1 MAKIEILTRKGTGTM
16 KKLKIFLTLLSV
28 VIIVVPVAFEVLL
41 YRDNLLGLIVPP
53 EMINL
58 FNALSRNG
66 DGGNLLNSSD
76 NGGSLI
82 SDNSDISSLL
92 SSGFE
97 FPQLVG
103 LPQYN
108 PDTNTLSL
116 TFNFTNPLETSIAV
130 DKLEAGIVS
139 HDGGVFLGNVSL
151 AKPLRLEPGQT
162 IDITVLDALSPEAIN
177 YFKTNV
183 IGQNSINVDF
193 VNLNVDVA
201 GITVQVDRQN
211 IGNIPIPPQLLR

>member
-1 MAKIEILTRKGTGTM
+1 M

-28 VIIVVPVAFEVLL
+28 LIIVLPIAFEVVL

-58 FNALSRNG
+58 VNGDSRNG

-82 SDNSDISSLL
+82 SGNSDISSLL
-92 SSGFE
+92 SAGFE
-97 FPQLVG
+97 LPHLVG
-103 LPQYN
+103 EPQYN
-108 PDTNTLSL
+108 PDTNTLSF
-116 TFNFTNPLETSIAV
+116 TFNFTNPLEKSIAV

-162 IDITVLDALSPEAIN
+162 IDITVLDALSPEALN

-183 IGQNSINVDF
+183 IGQNSTNVDF

-201 GITVQVDRQN
+201 GITFHVDRQN
-211 IGNIPIPPQLLR
+211 IGDIPIPPQFLR

>member
-1 MAKIEILTRKGTGTM
+1 M
-16 KKLKIFLTLLSV
+16 KKLKLFLTLLSV
-28 VIIVVPVAFEVLL
+28 VIIVVPVVFEVLL
-41 YRDNLLGLIVPP
+41 YRDNLLGLFVPP
-53 EMINL
+53 EISNL
-58 FNALSRNG
+58 VNGASRNG
-66 DGGNLLNSSD
+66 NVGGLVSGNGDG
-76 NGGSLI
+76 
-82 SDNSDISSLL
+82 DISSLMNSDFAL
-92 SSGFE
+92 
-97 FPQLVG
+97 PQLVG
-103 LPQYN
+103 APQYN
-108 PDTNTLSL
+108 PDTNTLL
-116 TFNFTNPLETSIAV
+116 FTFNFTNPLETSIAV

-211 IGNIPIPPQLLR
+211 IGNIPIPPELLR

>member
-1 MAKIEILTRKGTGTM
+1 M

-28 VIIVVPVAFEVLL
+28 VIIVMPVAFEVLL

-58 FNALSRNG
+58 VNSDSRNG
-66 DGGNLLNSSD
+66 DGGNLPNSSD
-76 NGGSLI
+76 NSGSLI
-82 SDNSDISSLL
+82 SGNNDISSLL

-97 FPQLVG
+97 LPKLVG
-103 LPQYN
+103 PPQYN

-116 TFNFTNPLETSIAV
+116 IFNFTNPLETSIAF
-130 DKLEAGIVS
+130 DKLEAGIIS
-139 HDGGVFLGNVSL
+139 HDDGVFLGNVSL

-162 IDITVLDALSPEAIN
+162 LDITVLDALSPETIN
-177 YFKTNV
+177 YFKSNV

>member
-1 MAKIEILTRKGTGTM
+1 M

-28 VIIVVPVAFEVLL
+28 LIIVLPIAFEVVL

-58 FNALSRNG
+58 VNGDSRNG
-66 DGGNLLNSSD
+66 DGGNLPSISD

-82 SDNSDISSLL
+82 SGNSDISSLL

-97 FPQLVG
+97 LPQLVG
-103 LPQYN
+103 EPQYN
-108 PDTNTLSL
+108 QDTNTLSF
-116 TFNFTNPLETSIAV
+116 TFNFTTPLETSIAV

-162 IDITVLDALSPEAIN
+162 IDITVLDALSPEALN

-183 IGQNSINVDF
+183 IGQNSTNVDF

-201 GITVQVDRQN
+201 GITLHVDRQN
-211 IGNIPIPPQLLR
+211 IGDIPIPPQFLR

>member
-1 MAKIEILTRKGTGTM
+1 M

-28 VIIVVPVAFEVLL
+28 LLIVVPIAFEVVL

-58 FNALSRNG
+58 VNGDSRNG
-66 DGGNLLNSSD
+66 DGGNLLTSSD

-82 SDNSDISSLL
+82 SGNSDVSSLL

-97 FPQLVG
+97 LPQLVG
-103 LPQYN
+103 EPQYN
-108 PDTNTLSL
+108 PDTNTLSF

-130 DKLEAGIVS
+130 DKFEAGIVS
-139 HDGGVFLGNVSL
+139 HDGVFLGNVSL

-162 IDITVLDALSPEAIN
+162 IDITVIDALSPEALN
-177 YFKTNV
+177 YFKTLV
-183 IGQNSINVDF
+183 GQNSINVDF
-193 VNLNVDVA
+193 VNLNVVVA
-201 GITVQVDRQN
+201 GITFHVDRQN
-211 IGNIPIPPQLLR
+211 IGDIPIPPQLLR

>member
-1 MAKIEILTRKGTGTM
+1 M

-53 EMINL
+53 EMFNL
-58 FNALSRNG
+58 VNG
-66 DGGNLLNSSD
+66 DSGNVDGGNFFNSSD

-82 SDNSDISSLL
+82 SGDSGFSSLL
-92 SSGFE
+92 NSGFE

-103 LPQYN
+103 EPQYN
-108 PDTNTLSL
+108 PDTNVLSF

-139 HDGGVFLGNVSL
+139 HDSGVFLGNVSL
-151 AKPLRLEPGQT
+151 VKPLRLDPGQT
-162 IDITVLDALSPEAIN
+162 IDITVLDALSPEALN

-201 GITVQVDRQN
+201 GITVHVDRQN
-211 IGNIPIPPQLLR
+211 IGDIPIPPQLLR

>member
-1 MAKIEILTRKGTGTM
+1 M

-28 VIIVVPVAFEVLL
+28 LIIVIPIAFEVVL

-58 FNALSRNG
+58 VNGDSRNG
-66 DGGNLLNSSD
+66 DSGNLLNSSD
-76 NGGSLI
+76 NGSSLI
-82 SDNSDISSLL
+82 SGNGDISRLL

-97 FPQLVG
+97 LPQLVG
-103 LPQYN
+103 EPQYN
-108 PDTNTLSL
+108 PDTNTLSF
-116 TFNFTNPLETSIAV
+116 TFNFTNPLKTSIAV

-162 IDITVLDALSPEAIN
+162 IDITALDALSPEAIN
-177 YFKTNV
+177 YYKTNV
-183 IGQNSINVDF
+183 IGQNSTNLDF

-201 GITVQVDRQN
+201 GITLHVDRQN
-211 IGNIPIPPQLLR
+211 IGDIPIPSQLLR

>member
-1 MAKIEILTRKGTGTM
+1 M

-28 VIIVVPVAFEVLL
+28 VIIVMPVAFEVLL

-58 FNALSRNG
+58 VNSDSRNG
-66 DGGNLLNSSD
+66 DGGNLPNSSD
-76 NGGSLI
+76 NSSSLI
-82 SDNSDISSLL
+82 SGNNDISSLL

-97 FPQLVG
+97 LPKLVG
-103 LPQYN
+103 PPQYN

-116 TFNFTNPLETSIAV
+116 IFNFTNPLETSIAF
-130 DKLEAGIVS
+130 DKLEAGIIS
-139 HDGGVFLGNVSL
+139 HDDGVFLGNVSL

-162 IDITVLDALSPEAIN
+162 LDITVLDALSPETIN
-177 YFKTNV
+177 YFKSNV

>member
-1 MAKIEILTRKGTGTM
+1 M

-28 VIIVVPVAFEVLL
+28 VIIVMPVAFEVLL

-58 FNALSRNG
+58 VNSDSRNG
-66 DGGNLLNSSD
+66 DGGNLPNSSD
-76 NGGSLI
+76 NSSSLI
-82 SDNSDISSLL
+82 SGNNDISSLL

-97 FPQLVG
+97 LPKLVG
-103 LPQYN
+103 SPQYN

-116 TFNFTNPLETSIAV
+116 IFNFTNPLETSIAV
-130 DKLEAGIVS
+130 DKLEAGIIS
-139 HDGGVFLGNVSL
+139 HDDGVFLGNVSL

-162 IDITVLDALSPEAIN
+162 LDITVLDALSPETIN
-177 YFKTNV
+177 YFKSNV

>member
-1 MAKIEILTRKGTGTM
+1 LVQIEIIARKGKGTM

-28 VIIVVPVAFEVLL
+28 AIIVVPVAFEVLL

-58 FNALSRNG
+58 FNGHSRN
-66 DGGNLLNSSD
+66 SD
-76 NGGSLI
+76 GGSLI
-82 SDNSDISSLL
+82 SGNSDISSLL
-92 SSGFE
+92 NSGFE
-97 FPQLVG
+97 LPQLVG
-103 LPQYN
+103 SPQYN

-116 TFNFTNPLETSIAV
+116 IFNFTNPLETSIAV
-130 DKLEAGIVS
+130 DKLEAGIIS

-151 AKPLRLEPGQT
+151 SKPLRLEPGQT
-162 IDITVLDALSPEAIN
+162 LDITVLDVFSPETIN

-183 IGQNSINVDF
+183 IDQNSINVDF